1 MREALQ
7 RKYMGEQST
16 NEEILEEMEEQQGER

>member
-7 RKYMGEQST
+7 PKYMGEQST